1 MIDVY
6 TLDTHFFSVAGK
18 TVHVEVLLNKIFEK
32 KGLPVPIE
40 TEKNR
45 YGKPF
50 LKEYPS
56 LHFNGSHSGD
66 YLVCALSKNPV
77 GVDVQRVDRTK
88 RIMPLAQRFMTL
100 GEVRGLER
108 LEDER
113 RTQAFYRLWAQK
125 ESYMKYRGLGFA
137 LPLNAFEIQ
146 EADKEWR
153 IIDKDHFT
161 GEVFLRRLE
170 LSPDYE
176 LWVCGEEPEVR
187 KIEFGVL

>member
-18 TVHVEVLLNKIFEK
+18 TVHVEVLLNKIFEN
-32 KGLPVPIE
+32 KGLPVPVE

-66 YLVCALSKNPV
+66 YLVCALSQNPV

-88 RIMPLAQRFMTL
+88 RIMPLAQRFMTP

-108 LEDER
+108 LEDEK

-137 LPLNAFEIQ
+137 LPLSAFEIQ
-146 EADKEWR
+146 EADREWR
-153 IIDKDHFT
+153 IIDKDYFA

-170 LSPDYE
+170 LAPDYE
-176 LWVCGEEPEVR
+176 LWVCGEEPEIR

>member
-6 TLDTHFFSVAGK
+6 TLDTHFFSLTGK

-32 KGLPVPIE
+32 KKLPTPVKI
-40 TEKNR
+40 EKNR

-50 LKEYPS
+50 LKQYPG

-66 YLVCALSKNPV
+66 YLVCAVSEKPV
-77 GVDVQRVDRTK
+77 GVDVQRIDKTK
-88 RIMPLAQRFMTL
+88 QMMPLARRFMAP
-100 GEVRGLER
+100 EEIRSLES
-108 LEDER
+108 LENDA
-113 RTQAFYRLWAQK
+113 RTRAFYRLWAQK

-137 LPLNAFEIQ
+137 LPLSAFEIQ
-146 EADKEWR
+146 EKSEEYQILDADCQAC
-153 IIDKDHFT
+153 
-161 GEVFLRRLE
+161 GVFLRRLE

-176 LWVCGEEPEVR
+176 LWVCGEEPAVQ

>member
-6 TLDTHFFSVAGK
+6 TLDTHFFSLTGK

-32 KGLPVPIE
+32 KKLPTPVKI
-40 TEKNR
+40 EKNR

-50 LKEYPS
+50 LKQYPG

-66 YLVCALSKNPV
+66 YLVCAVSEKPV
-77 GVDVQRVDRTK
+77 GVDVQRIDKTK
-88 RIMPLAQRFMTL
+88 QMMPLARRFMAP
-100 GEVRGLER
+100 EEIRSLES
-108 LEDER
+108 LENDA
-113 RTQAFYRLWAQK
+113 RTRAFYRLWAQK

-137 LPLNAFEIQ
+137 LPLSAFEIQ
-146 EADKEWR
+146 EKS
-153 IIDKDHFT
+153 
-161 GEVFLRRLE
+161 GEYLILDANCQAGGVFLRRLE

-176 LWVCGEEPEVR
+176 LWVCGEEPAVQ